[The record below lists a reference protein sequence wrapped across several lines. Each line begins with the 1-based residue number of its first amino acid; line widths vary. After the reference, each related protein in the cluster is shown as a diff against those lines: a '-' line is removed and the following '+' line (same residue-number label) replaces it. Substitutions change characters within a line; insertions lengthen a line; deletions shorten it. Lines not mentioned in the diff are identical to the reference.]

1 MITPIELERL
11 FESANANLIEQD
23 HALFTSKVNERTVC
37 GALMSHLRDLI
48 KDDNKY
54 DGYYVDTEYNRNKG
68 RIKTIV
74 KTIKGPDLSVIRI
87 NCDLIIHS
95 RGERPGQDNLLAVEM
110 KKSYRSRKEKDE
122 DRNRL
127 IALTKDSFDDVWSF
141 DGHTL
146 PEHVC
151 RYALGVYYEINYSR
165 NVIEIEYYQKGKCVN
180 SYTVSLDRRN

>member
-1 MITPIELERL
+1 MITPSELKKL
-11 FESANANLIEQD
+11 FEVANATLLEQD
-23 HALFTSKVNERTVC
+23 YALFTSKVNERTVC
-37 GALMSHLRDLI
+37 GALMSHLRDLT
-48 KDDNKY
+48 KEDNKY

-68 RIKTIV
+68 QIKTII

-95 RGERPGQDNLLAVEM
+95 RGERPEQDNLLAVEM
-110 KKSYRSRKEKDE
+110 KKSYRSQKAKDE

-151 RYALGVYYEINYSR
+151 RYVLGVYYEINFSK
-165 NVIEIEYYQKGKCVN
+165 NEIEIEYYQKGKCVN
-180 SYTVSLDRRN
+180 SYAVDLNKK